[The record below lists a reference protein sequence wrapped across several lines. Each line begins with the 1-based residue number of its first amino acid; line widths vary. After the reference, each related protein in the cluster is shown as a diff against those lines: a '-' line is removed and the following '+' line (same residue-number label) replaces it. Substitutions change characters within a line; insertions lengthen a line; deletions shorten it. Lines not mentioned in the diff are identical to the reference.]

1 LVNSLIDF
9 PGQQEVLLSAP
20 EKTYTN
26 GKITVIWKP
35 GVCIH
40 SAKCVQGLGPVFN
53 VNARPWINMQGSGS
67 DSIVKQVEQ
76 CPSGALSYEKTSKA
90 SG

>member
-1 LVNSLIDF
+1 VNSLIDF

-26 GKITVIWKP
+26 GEITVIWKP
-35 GVCIH
+35 RVCIH
-40 SAKCVQGLGPVFN
+40 SGKCVQGLGPVFN

-67 DSIVKQVEQ
+67 DSMVKQVEQ
-76 CPSGALSYEKTSKA
+76 CPSGALSYEKTRKA

>member
-1 LVNSLIDF
+1 M
-9 PGQQEVLLSAP
+9 SAS

-26 GKITVIWKP
+26 GEITVIWKP

-40 SAKCVQGLGPVFN
+40 SGKCVQGLGPVFN
-53 VNARPWINMQGSGS
+53 INARPWINMQGCESN
-67 DSIVKQVEQ
+67 SIVKQVEQ
-76 CPSGALSYEKTSKA
+76 CPSGALSYEKTSQA